1 MLTKKPI
8 VNKFYEY
15 ADTIVKLKKISKN
28 SNRIIAERLD
38 DGAQVVLPYEQSD
51 LLLRRVYTVG
61 EVSKI
66 VERRPDTLR
75 KYEKKDLIPSPRKF
89 GDKYKSYTNWRYY
102 TDSDVYDMIE
112 FFNNRTPG
120 RPANKKID
128 TKIKSIEEKV
138 KIQMRGKN
146 NV

>member
-15 ADTIVKLKKISKN
+15 SDTIVKLKKISKN

-51 LLLRRVYTVG
+51 LLLRRIYTVG

-66 VERRPDTLR
+66 VERRSDTLR
-75 KYEKKDLIPSPRKF
+75 KYEKKDLIASPKKF

-102 TDSDVYDMIE
+102 TESDVYDMIE
-112 FFNNRTPG
+112 FFNNRIPG

-128 TKIKSIEEKV
+128 SKIKTIEEKV
-138 KIQMRGKN
+138 KLQMRGKN
-146 NV
+146 V